1 MALALPA
8 GHELAQ
14 VADHLPCPQCLLT
27 RFVDRVPEHGHR
39 LPLHPLQDPAAA
51 LEIVRDR
58 RQGLVDFVGECRSHL
73 AECSKPRHVDEFG
86 LQLLQACLGLLPLRQ
101 IPDEA
106 GEVADASRAHL
117 AHGQLHGK
125 GRPVL
130 AQSDNHAPDPDDPP
144 LARAAV
150 ALHVGVVLLAIGRR
164 HEELDVLA
172 DDLIRQVAE
181 EPHGGGAERLDPR
194 FLVDH
199 HHGIGHRLQDGSQMG
214 FAGPQGFLGAD
225 PLANV
230 AGDHGK
236 AALAEVGAGNGSDRH
251 SRHEC
256 RAVLANAKPL
266 RLVASVVACRL
277 EIPVEAARVS
287 AVPQIQDGC
296 RTPERVAC
304 APPEDFLGAPVPARD
319 VSLRIEHEKRRIRH
333 RIDEKFCGHAWRAR
347 PICIETCFCHVS
359 HSM

>member
-1 MALALPA
+1 MPPERISPTASSMGKVEPSLR
-8 GHELAQ
+8 
-14 VADHLPCPQCLLT
+14 CPTTT
-27 RFVDRVPEHGHR
+27 RPIPMIRRSP
-39 LPLHPLQDPAAA
+39 
-51 LEIVRDR
+51 VR
-58 RQGLVDFVGECRSHL
+58 
-73 AECSKPRHVDEFG
+73 P
-86 LQLLQACLGLLPLRQ
+86 
-101 IPDEA
+101 I
-106 GEVADASRAHL
+106 
-117 AHGQLHGK
+117 
-125 GRPVL
+125 
-130 AQSDNHAPDPDDPP
+130 
-144 LARAAV
+144 
-150 ALHVGVVLLAIGRR
+150 ALHVGVMLLAIGRR

-181 EPHGGGAERLDPR
+181 QPHGGGAERLDPR
-194 FLVDH
+194 FLVDD

-319 VSLRIEHEKRRIRH
+319 VALRIEHEKRRIRH
-333 RIDEKFCGHAWRAR
+333 RIDEKFGGHAWRAR